1 MECLQELERD
11 RREQANINS
20 YTHAV
25 GWSGLFNGFGGK
37 DSEKTSPVDLLPFKD
52 EVGKPEQKISD
63 RTRSIILES
72 LKEKAV
78 SPQIASALLLLL

>member
-1 MECLQELERD
+1 LQELERD
-11 RREQANINS
+11 RREQANINA

-63 RTRSIILES
+63 RTRQIILEAI
-72 LKEKAV
+72 KERSISPPIV
-78 SPQIASALLLLL
+78 SAIALLL